1 MMVSLTV
8 GPHSIRRGRDGLLIE
23 QKMGLSSRLSRRAYG
38 TYG

>member
-1 MMVSLTV
+1 MVSLTV
-8 GPHSIRRGRDGLLIE
+8 GPHSIRRGRDGLLLE